1 MDDKDK
7 LLILEFKKRLPPDAE
22 RHLRR
27 IIVFGSRARG
37 GAREDSDL
45 DVAVLVDG
53 KTPELEK
60 TLDDVAYGIMW
71 DNDFKPI
78 ISLKVFSETEF
89 HDAAKR
95 GFSFYRHVEKEGISL

>member
-7 LLILEFKKRLPPDAE
+7 LLILELKKRLPPEAE
-22 RHLRR
+22 RHLKR

-45 DVAVLVDG
+45 DVVVLVDE

-60 TLDDVAYGIMW
+60 TLDDIAYGIMW

-78 ISLKVFSETEF
+78 ISMKVFSETEF
-89 HDAAKR
+89 RDATKR
-95 GFSFYRHVEKEGISL
+95 GFSFYRHVEKEGVSL

>member
-1 MDDKDK
+1 MDDKDR

-22 RHLRR
+22 RHLKR

-45 DVAVLVDG
+45 DVAVLVDEE
-53 KTPELEK
+53 TPELAK
-60 TLDDVAYGIMW
+60 TLDDIAYKIMW

-89 HDAAKR
+89 YDATKR
-95 GFSFYRHVEKEGISL
+95 GYSFYRHVEEEGISL